1 MRISTKCSIAL
12 HCLICIAVFEGRRL
26 TSTVLAASTGSNPV
40 VIRNLFSALQRA
52 GILSVTRGTGG
63 VVLLRRPEETTVWD
77 VYAALEPDEPQELLG
92 IHPHPSAL
100 CPVGSRIQSVLQE
113 PYGEIF
119 DAMRDKMQQITLQ
132 DLLKRWNDQVQD
144 FQPPEF

>member
-1 MRISTKCSIAL
+1 M
-12 HCLICIAVFEGRRL
+12 
-26 TSTVLAASTGSNPV
+26 
-40 VIRNLFSALQRA
+40 
-52 GILSVTRGTGG
+52 
-63 VVLLRRPEETTVWD
+63 LLRRPEEITVWD

-92 IHPHPSAL
+92 IHPHPSVL

>member
-1 MRISTKCSIAL
+1 M
-12 HCLICIAVFEGRRL
+12 
-26 TSTVLAASTGSNPV
+26 
-40 VIRNLFSALQRA
+40 
-52 GILSVTRGTGG
+52 TRGTGG
-63 VVLLRRPEETTVWD
+63 VVLLRRPEEITVWD

-100 CPVGSRIQSVLQE
+100 CRWAAGSSRCCRNRMGRFLTPCGI
-113 PYGEIF
+113 
-119 DAMRDKMQQITLQ
+119 KWQQITLQ